1 MDEIECEQVED
12 FCSLLDSYVESDPQ
26 DALVLDEPLS
36 LEDLAKDSKVEYS
49 PEGLK
54 LRPYIDS
61 STSCSVRMHSEE
73 RAFAE
78 CLVKRGLM
86 VYREP
91 HVKDCDSIPD
101 FYVYNPESHIGT
113 VVEITMCE
121 RKALTARKKKQIAN
135 LSRSCD
141 FYGLRLMVLY
151 RDNIRSVLKH
161 MHSQKSI
168 ENVVA

>member
-1 MDEIECEQVED
+1 M
-12 FCSLLDSYVESDPQ
+12 LNSYVESDPQ

-36 LEDLAKDSKVEYS
+36 LEDLAKHSKFEYS

-54 LRPYIDS
+54 LCPDGLAY
-61 STSCSVRMHSEE
+61 STIQMHSEE

-78 CLVKRGLM
+78 CLVKKGLM

-91 HVKDCDSIPD
+91 HIKDCDSVAD
-101 FYVYNPESHIGT
+101 FYVYNPESHVGT

-121 RKALTARKKKQIAN
+121 KKALTPRKKKQIAN

-151 RDNIRSVLKH
+151 RDNIRSVFKH
-161 MHSQKSI
+161 QH
-168 ENVVA
+168 